1 MQVLDSWEDKSN
13 EANEVK
19 IEPEDSVE
27 GSNARAS
34 TRDLKSTSRHRNDS
48 HNSNRDP
55 RLKNNHRD
63 KENDKKSK
71 TPDRPDRSRRPAP
84 YRRSPPR
91 RRSRSRSPPR
101 HPRRDFQPR
110 RDNASRPSFFDEIMQ
125 KIPELKGSINNN
137 MMPGGQPRFNNNQN
151 MYGYGM
157 NQMMPGAQFMQQPNF
172 GPGPSQPFHQNGAY
186 QLDAF
191 GQPMQMNPFM
201 NQMMPNPQM
210 PMVNPLIFEQQPMP
224 VPAPIEMQAFSAND
238 ARLKPTQNP
247 EPPVIP
253 PAPKGI
259 DLQEAKKK
267 VNLKNADMLR
277 TLISL

>member
-13 EANEVK
+13 DGSANDVK
-19 IEPEDSVE
+19 IEPEDAGE
-27 GSNARAS
+27 DSNAKAS
-34 TRDLKSTSRHRNDS
+34 SSDIKSSSRNRNDS

-63 KENDKKSK
+63 KENGKKSR

-101 HPRRDFQPR
+101 HPRRDFPPR
-110 RDNASRPSFFDEIMQ
+110 RNNASNQRPSFLEEITQ
-125 KIPELKGSINNN
+125 KIPELQQDRIHNN
-137 MMPGGQPRFNNNQN
+137 MMPGVQPQYNNNRN

-157 NQMMPGAQFMQQPNF
+157 NQMMPGAQFMQQHNF
-172 GPGPSQPFHQNGAY
+172 GQGPSQPFHQNGAY
-186 QLDAF
+186 QVDAF
-191 GQPMQMNPFM
+191 GQPMHMNPFM
-201 NQMMPNPQM
+201 NQMIPNS
-210 PMVNPLIFEQQPMP
+210 PMMFEQQPMP
-224 VPAPIEMQAFSAND
+224 VPAPIEMQSFSAQSIND

-247 EPPVIP
+247 EPPGIP

-267 VNLKNADMLR
+267 VNY
-277 TLISL
+277 SF